1 MGSGMAGAKAPVRF
15 RGTRIGGVRIAR
27 HDSMEDVIEK
37 MIRAWR
43 KRTPFRFS
51 EFAKEV
57 ESRFGIKV
65 TFEPLGTVS
74 NACGSVCRARHQYVF
89 AHIAGRR
96 HVYRL
101 CNIVWVDDKKDD
113 PVIAFYTRVERV
125 SAPA

>member
-1 MGSGMAGAKAPVRF
+1 MAGVREPVRS
-15 RGTRIGGVRIAR
+15 RGTYVAGVRITKF
-27 HDSMEDVIEK
+27 DSMEDVVEK

-57 ESRFGIKV
+57 ESRFGVRV

-74 NACGSVCRARHQYVF
+74 NTCGSVCRARHQYVF

-96 HVYRL
+96 CVYRL
-101 CNIVWVDDKKDD
+101 CNIVWVEDREDD
-113 PVIAFYTRVERV
+113 PIIAHYSRVERV
-125 SAPA
+125 DTPA